1 MEELTRRDIKNMT
14 KREVVERSRLNW
26 GPELF
31 QEINNARLSK
41 REKLIALKRNINAIE
56 SLTMRHYDIFTN
68 NAAFD
73 LYRIV
78 FRTFKFYLN
87 VIKAPFVL
95 ADKIDNY
102 MRNEFSKD
110 IMLDLSAM
118 MQVESRELN
127 KYRDLEKRV
136 FRSS

>member
-78 FRTFKFYLN
+78 FRTFK
-87 VIKAPFVL
+87 
-95 ADKIDNY
+95 
-102 MRNEFSKD
+102 
-110 IMLDLSAM
+110 
-118 MQVESRELN
+118 
-127 KYRDLEKRV
+127 
-136 FRSS
+136 